1 MDVRTLLTPGK
12 NPFFEHAEAQYFI
25 AERDGR
31 PVGRIAAIKND
42 AHTRE
47 HGDRVGFYGFFES
60 VNEQPV
66 ANALFDAAARWLSGK
81 DFQVM
86 RGPMNPSVND
96 DCGLLVEGFD
106 TPPTIMMP
114 HNPPYYVA
122 LHQGYGFTKA
132 KDLIAFASP
141 DGDPPER
148 ITRAVNVIAERKG
161 ITLRPLNMKRFKE
174 EVELVK
180 ALYNQAWERNWGF
193 VPLTNAEIDH
203 LAKQLKPIVVP
214 DLVCFAERKGQVI
227 GFAVALPDFNVAL
240 KHNPSGRIWGIPKI
254 LWYARGIRRCARGA
268 GPARTRRP
276 GDVPGTER
284 RQGAGTRLDRCTPGP
299 GRSGGRRRA
308 ARWVCGRR
316 GDLPRGGAHQRPRH
330 GRVHAR
336 QPRRD
341 GERARGRGAGR
352 RAAGTLRVRL
362 VARGRGAD
370 GTGETNR

>member
-1 MDVRTLLTPGK
+1 VPQLRMDVRTLLTPGK
-12 NPFFEHAEAQYFI
+12 NPFFEHAEAQYFL
-25 AERDGR
+25 AVRDGR

-42 AHTRE
+42 AHNRE
-47 HGDRVGFYGFFES
+47 HGDRVGFYGFFEC
-60 VNEQPV
+60 VNEQAV
-66 ANALFDAAARWLSGK
+66 ANALFDTAAGWLSGK
-81 DFQVM
+81 DFRVM

-96 DCGLLVEGFD
+96 DCGLLVDGFD

-141 DGDPPER
+141 DGPPPER
-148 ITRAVNVIAERKG
+148 LTRAVNVIAERKG

-254 LWYARGIRRCARGA
+254 LWYARRIHRCRIPLLGTLKEYRGA
-268 GPARTRRP
+268 GVDAIMYHWIWTKGAIHGYTWGEGGWILEDNAPMVNGALRLSFRP
-276 GDVPGTER
+276 YKTY
-284 RQGAGTRLDRCTPGP
+284 
-299 GRSGGRRRA
+299 
-308 ARWVCGRR
+308 
-316 GDLPRGGAHQRPRH
+316 
-330 GRVHAR
+330 RVYDK
-336 QPRRD
+336 P
-341 GERARGRGAGR
+341 
-352 RAAGTLRVRL
+352 L
-362 VARGRGAD
+362 
-370 GTGETNR
+370 

>member
-1 MDVRTLLTPGK
+1 
-12 NPFFEHAEAQYFI
+12 
-25 AERDGR
+25 
-31 PVGRIAAIKND
+31 
-42 AHTRE
+42 
-47 HGDRVGFYGFFES
+47 
-60 VNEQPV
+60 VNEQAV
-66 ANALFDAAARWLSGK
+66 ANALFETAARWLAGK
-81 DFQVM
+81 DFRVM

-96 DCGLLVEGFD
+96 DCGLLVDGFD

-141 DGDPPER
+141 DGPPPER

-240 KHNPSGRIWGIPKI
+240 KHNPSGRIWGIPKV
-254 LWYARGIRRCARGA
+254 LWYARRIHRCRIPLLGTLKEYRGA
-268 GPARTRRP
+268 GVDAMMYHWIWTKGAIHGYYWGEGGWILEDNVPMVNGALQLGFRP
-276 GDVPGTER
+276 YKTY
-284 RQGAGTRLDRCTPGP
+284 
-299 GRSGGRRRA
+299 
-308 ARWVCGRR
+308 
-316 GDLPRGGAHQRPRH
+316 
-330 GRVHAR
+330 RVYDK
-336 QPRRD
+336 P
-341 GERARGRGAGR
+341 
-352 RAAGTLRVRL
+352 L
-362 VARGRGAD
+362 
-370 GTGETNR
+370 